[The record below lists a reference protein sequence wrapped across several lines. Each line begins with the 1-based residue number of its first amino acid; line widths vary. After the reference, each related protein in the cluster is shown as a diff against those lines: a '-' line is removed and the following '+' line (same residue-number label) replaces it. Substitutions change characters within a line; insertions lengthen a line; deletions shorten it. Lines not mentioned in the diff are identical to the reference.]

1 MQGLLEGKV
10 AVITGAGSGVGRAA
24 VKLWAEHG
32 AKIIAAD
39 INLPSAEESVQLAGA
54 KQGQIKAAACNVA
67 DPDSV
72 DAAVAL
78 AVETFGRLDVIYNN
92 AGITVNPVPGVG
104 LRKLVEL
111 PHDEMRKV
119 EEVNINGVIFG
130 CQAAIRQFD
139 AQGGGGVIVNTASVA
154 GMIGYGGVLYGAT
167 KGAVV
172 QLTRGLAIEV
182 AEKNIRVNSVCPA
195 GMLTHYSGMDPGQP
209 EQGRDPRERW
219 ARPTARPLNRPGRHR
234 GRGDVPRFG
243 PASNITGLTSRRRRA
258 YRRPQSG
265 RLIMAT
271 CPVSSKSNA
280 LASLMSDNPRYA
292 ELFDMKKQAAN
303 TGVDMDIDYT
313 DDMNRLRDASPV
325 HKGSLR
331 ELLGVPEAPFSTIER
346 GSYTFFSYRACE
358 IGFRENLIFSSEAIT
373 KAPGGA

>member
-54 KQGQIKAAACNVA
+54 PQGQIKAVQCNVA

-78 AVETFGRLDVIYNN
+78 AVSTFGRLDVIYNN

-104 LRKLVEL
+104 LRKLIDL
-111 PHDEMRKV
+111 PHEEMRRV

-130 CQAAIRQFD
+130 AQAAIRQFD
-139 AQGGGGVIVNTASVA
+139 AQAENGQGSGGVIVNTASVA

-182 AEKNIRVNSVCPA
+182 AEKNIRVNSVCFLSKA
-195 GMLTHYSGMDPGQP
+195 GGVTSEMPFVFATALFRESTSFGLPTSTATRNGPLSPTPKPSVVRSYAWRVSVEVGRALSSSWPSFMSKTGHAITASSRTAPTTAITGCRATPSAHRCQPWVLWSAEVSCGSGTLSRSYTSSGMFFRVKVVGIPALHQWLQFGVVLVSGQGSDDRLTPGSPSPRHESKQP
-209 EQGRDPRERW
+209 
-219 ARPTARPLNRPGRHR
+219 PL
-234 GRGDVPRFG
+234 
-243 PASNITGLTSRRRRA
+243 
-258 YRRPQSG
+258 
-265 RLIMAT
+265 
-271 CPVSSKSNA
+271 
-280 LASLMSDNPRYA
+280 
-292 ELFDMKKQAAN
+292 
-303 TGVDMDIDYT
+303 
-313 DDMNRLRDASPV
+313 
-325 HKGSLR
+325 
-331 ELLGVPEAPFSTIER
+331 
-346 GSYTFFSYRACE
+346 
-358 IGFRENLIFSSEAIT
+358 
-373 KAPGGA
+373 